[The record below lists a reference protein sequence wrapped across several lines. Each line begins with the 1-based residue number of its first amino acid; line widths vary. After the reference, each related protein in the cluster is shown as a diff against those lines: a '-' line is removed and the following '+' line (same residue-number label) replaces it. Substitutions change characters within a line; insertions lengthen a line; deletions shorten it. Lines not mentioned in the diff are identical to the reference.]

1 MNLEIAKDPV
11 RKPRSGE
18 TAGDARYGA
27 HMWTEN
33 AKRENYGDEEVT
45 PESVQIMKEDLDDI
59 RHEIAVLIDR
69 SKKIRA
75 IIESDPDEQS
85 KAQYTQE
92 KMKLGVELE
101 ELDTEEKALA
111 KKLKSAEETLNLKA
125 GGMPPLEFTEPTKH

>member
-33 AKRENYGDEEVT
+33 VQRKNYGDEEVT
-45 PESVQIMKEDLDDI
+45 PESVQIMKEDLNDI
-59 RHEIAVLIDR
+59 QHEIAVLIDR

-75 IIESDPDEQS
+75 IIENDPDEQS
-85 KAQYTQE
+85 RAQYTQE
-92 KMKLGVELE
+92 KLKLGEELE
-101 ELDTEEKALA
+101 ELDKQEKAMA

-125 GGMPPLEFTEPTKH
+125 DGLPPLEFKEPTMH